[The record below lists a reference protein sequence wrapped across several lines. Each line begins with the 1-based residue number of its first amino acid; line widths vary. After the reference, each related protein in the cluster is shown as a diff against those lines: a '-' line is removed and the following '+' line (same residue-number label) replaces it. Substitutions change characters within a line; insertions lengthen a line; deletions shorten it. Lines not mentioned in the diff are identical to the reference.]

1 MTDKCH
7 FCRIGA
13 REIGVD
19 VVYEDDFLMAFLDH
33 FPIRPGHTLIIPK
46 KHYDYFDDMP
56 AELITP
62 TILLGQ
68 KLAAAMKALYGVPHV
83 AFLFVGGDLPH
94 AHAHVVPLR
103 EYTDITS
110 RQYIVE
116 ANVTFRKA
124 DRMPAPELA
133 AIARDLAD
141 ALGAP
146 KSNSATRG

>member
-1 MTDKCH
+1 MTARCH
-7 FCRIGA
+7 FCQIGA
-13 REIGVD
+13 GEIGVD
-19 VVYEDDFLMAFLDH
+19 VVYENDLLMAFLDH
-33 FPIRPGHTLIIPK
+33 SPIRPGHTLIIPK
-46 KHYDYFDDMP
+46 QHFDYFEDMP

-68 KLAAAMKALYGVPHV
+68 KLAAAMKALYGVPYV

-110 RQYIVE
+110 RQYIAD

-124 DRMPAPELA
+124 DRMSAPELA
-133 AIARDLAD
+133 GIARDLTHT
-141 ALGAP
+141 LKGNN
-146 KSNSATRG
+146 SN